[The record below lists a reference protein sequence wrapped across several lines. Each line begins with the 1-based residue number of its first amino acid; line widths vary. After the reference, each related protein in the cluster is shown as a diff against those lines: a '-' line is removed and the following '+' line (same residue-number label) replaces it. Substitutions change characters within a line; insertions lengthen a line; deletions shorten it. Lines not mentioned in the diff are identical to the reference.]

1 MRSDMAKVIVER
13 PRRGAHFKYRKGY
26 KKALQKTPPEEWSKR
41 ESIYAHK
48 GHTKFF
54 NEHLGPLRRYLR
66 KQAGR
71 PWNKVYAEICER
83 LRLDSVVQSH
93 VRDHVEDFVALDV
106 VEIDGVLRHN
116 SGWRRGRPLGIA
128 GWTFLYVCPRTGI
141 LRLIKPP
148 ARQTPPTRICETD
161 LRQYHHIG
169 ELWFEVRLRKLPDDV
184 DGLWEVLLEKPVRD
198 CRPDELTRRYGMA
211 AYAVSKRPL
220 KRDEA
225 RALLKR
231 PRSTHKNKLVFVQP
245 EFDLP

>member
-13 PRRGAHFKYRKGY
+13 PRRGARFKYRKGY
-26 KKALQKTPPEEWSKR
+26 KKSLQTTPPEEWSKR

-54 NEHLGPLRRYLR
+54 NEHLGPLRRYLQ
-66 KQAGR
+66 KQVGR
-71 PWNKVYAEICER
+71 PWNKVHAEICER
-83 LRLDSVVQSH
+83 LRLDSVIQGH

-106 VEIDGVLRHN
+106 IEIDGVPCHGT
-116 SGWRRGRPLGIA
+116 GWQRGRPLGKF

-148 ARQTPPTRICETD
+148 RRVAPLTRICETD
-161 LRQYHHIG
+161 LRQYHRIG
-169 ELWFEVRLRKLPDDV
+169 EVWFDVRLRKLPDEV

-198 CRPDELTRRYGMA
+198 CPADLLTRRYGMA
-211 AYAVSKRPL
+211 AYAISKRPL

-231 PRSTHKNKLVFVQP
+231 PRKTHRNKLTFVRPAQP
-245 EFDLP
+245 A